1 MIYMIQPHLNF
12 IVILILMH
20 LNVEFMM
27 TEWQLKKWLGGGA
40 WHRPFFMPYYTYQI
54 NSPMKDFITKLAE
67 DYKQKATYQINSP
80 MKDLITKLAQDPTN
94 PLMDALQ

>member
-1 MIYMIQPHLNF
+1 
-12 IVILILMH
+12 
-20 LNVEFMM
+20 
-27 TEWQLKKWLGGGA
+27 
-40 WHRPFFMPYYTYQI
+40 
-54 NSPMKDFITKLAE
+54 MKDFITKLAE